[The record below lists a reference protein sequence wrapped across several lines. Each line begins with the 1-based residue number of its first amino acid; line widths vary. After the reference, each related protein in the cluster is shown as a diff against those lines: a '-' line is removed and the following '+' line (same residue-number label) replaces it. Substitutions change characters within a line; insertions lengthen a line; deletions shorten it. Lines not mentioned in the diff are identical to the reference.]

1 VRRLDGQR
9 VAIYARYSTDRQNP
23 RSIEDQV
30 RLCSERV
37 RDMGGSVAQVFS
49 DAAISGAIDV
59 RPGLDALKAAAR
71 SGQVDVIVC
80 EDMSRIGRDTEHVA
94 GAMKRFASWGARLI
108 ALNDG
113 VDTAHGGKLLGRLKA
128 VLGEEA
134 LDEIR
139 ARTRRGM
146 QGCHEQGRSTGG
158 RAYGYRAA
166 DGARVIDERE
176 AAIVRRIFELH
187 IAGVGQ
193 REIAERLNAD
203 GVQSARGG
211 KWAHTAV
218 RAVVRNP
225 LYTGVVLFG
234 QREWSRDVETGRRR
248 YKHRETRDVRRR
260 VDPSLAIIDAET
272 WEAAQSRV
280 RAVAGAAKQHRRGKR
295 GYPLSGLLACDVC
308 GSTMTLVGSGRYYR
322 CSSRQTGKGCANGA
336 SLAEVAIRGWLI
348 EQVIDGLG
356 TGAVLDGLREEIART
371 FGDHDRKI
379 RAELQER
386 RGQLSRTETAV
397 GKLYDLMAEGT
408 ASPTLRAKI
417 REREDH
423 AELQR
428 AAIAALEHRLGRV
441 PVLPSRDQLSSFL
454 RELPRYVAEEPSE
467 ARAVLGK
474 LCAGPVRCRP
484 PERRGEP
491 YWADVTLR
499 ADGLIASTTA
509 AGAVVSHL
517 VVAGAGFVQIRHEI
531 HRAGPVAHPGAAR
544 AVRGRG

>member
-30 RLCSERV
+30 RLCSEHV
-37 RDMGGSVAQVFS
+37 QLLGGSIAQVYS
-49 DAAISGAIDV
+49 DAAISGSIGE
-59 RPGLDALKAAAR
+59 RPGLAALKEAAR
-71 SGQVDVIVC
+71 SGRIDVIVC
-80 EDMSRIGRDTEHVA
+80 EDISRIGRDVEHVG
-94 GAMKRFASWGARLI
+94 GALKRFESWGARLI
-108 ALNDG
+108 AINDG
-113 VDTAHGGKLLGRLKA
+113 VDTAHGGELLGGLKA
-128 VLGEEA
+128 VLGAHA
-134 LDEIR
+134 LREIR
-139 ARTRRGM
+139 ERTKRGM
-146 QGCHEQGRSTGG
+146 IGCHEQGKSCGG
-158 RAYGYRAA
+158 RAYGYRTA
-166 DGARVIDERE
+166 DGVRVIDERE
-176 AAIVRRIFELH
+176 AAIVRRIFEQH

-203 GVQSARGG
+203 GVPSARGG

-218 RAVVRNP
+218 RAIVRNP
-225 LYTGVVLFG
+225 LYSGVVLFG

-248 YKHRETRDVRRR
+248 YRERDQRDVRRR
-260 VDPSLAIIDAET
+260 VDPSLAIVDADT
-272 WEAAQSRV
+272 WSAAQSRA
-280 RAVAGAAKQHRRGKR
+280 RAVAASAKQCRRGKR
-295 GYPLSGLLACDVC
+295 GYPLSGLLACDTC

-322 CSSRQTGKGCANGA
+322 CSSRQTGKGCVNGA
-336 SLAEVAIRGWLI
+336 SLAEPAIRGWLL

-371 FGDHDRKI
+371 FGDHDRQI

-397 GKLYDLMAEGT
+397 GKLYDLMADGS
-408 ASPTLRAKI
+408 ASPTLRAKV

-441 PVLPSRDQLSSFL
+441 PVLPSRDQLAGFL
-454 RELPRYVAEEPSE
+454 RELPRYVAEEPAE

-474 LCAGPVRCRP
+474 LCSGPVRCRP

-499 ADGLIASTTA
+499 ADGLIASATA

-517 VVAGAGFVQIRHEI
+517 VVAGAGFVQIRHEV
-531 HRAGPVAHPGAAR
+531 RRSGPVAPGAAR